1 LVGSYLLHSIV
12 KPNCNVDI
20 AIQIPNSCFVPKDV
34 LDYRYHD
41 KRRLYL
47 SAIANE
53 LSKEISFSDI
63 EIQGWREGN
72 DISKPILVFKLACD
86 ANNNNGQNDKVS

>member
-1 LVGSYLLHSIV
+1 M
-12 KPNCNVDI
+12 
-20 AIQIPNSCFVPKDV
+20 PKDI

-53 LSKEISFSDI
+53 LSKEVSFTDI

-72 DISKPILVFKLACD
+72 DISKPILVFKLASDEKTCEPVD
-86 ANNNNGQNDKVS
+86 NCKVSVSPRPS